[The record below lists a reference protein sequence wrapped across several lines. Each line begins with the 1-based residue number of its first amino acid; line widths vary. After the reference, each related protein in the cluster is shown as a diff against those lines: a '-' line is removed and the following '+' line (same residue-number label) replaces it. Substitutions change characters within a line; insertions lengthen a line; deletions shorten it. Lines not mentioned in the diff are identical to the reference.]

1 MSQQLKRPTAAR
13 TTLGVPRGGFGVA
26 LRNPKATFQAYA
38 AFGVRSTK
46 KACNSSTMTILAPM
60 ALLRREC
67 CMYAYYLFSSRAN
80 LHYSQR
86 SYLLSGILKQL

>member
-26 LRNPKATFQAYA
+26 LRNPKATFEAYA

-46 KACNSSTMTILAPM
+46 KACNSSTMTILAPI

-67 CMYAYYLFSSRAN
+67 YAYYLFSSRAN

-86 SYLLSGILKQL
+86 SYLLSGILKQQL